1 MTVETTPV
9 ESAQHGRVTRDSF
22 VVKRYLDSL
31 ESGGRQ
37 VNPDKIS
44 ARLRKLDS
52 KLRTEDSSLRRL
64 DLMQSRIELE
74 AKLADA
80 TSEDFE
86 AEFVGIAA
94 AFSKRKKIGYKA
106 WRAMGVTP
114 GVLQKAGIL
123 R

>member
-1 MTVETTPV
+1 MTTQTTPV
-9 ESAQHGRVTRDSF
+9 ESAEHGRVTRDSF

-31 ESGGRQ
+31 ETGGRR

-44 ARLRKLDS
+44 ARIRKLDS
-52 KLRTEDSSLRRL
+52 KLSNESSSLRRL

-74 AKLADA
+74 AQLGDA
-80 TSEDFE
+80 TSEDVE
-86 AEFVGIAA
+86 SDFVKVAA
-94 AFSKRKKIGYKA
+94 AFSQRKKVGYKA